1 MRRLTILK
9 LYLIVIMS
17 WAITCYAA
25 NVQPYIMDSSHFF
38 ALSPN
43 QHPLSEQFATIVN
56 SPPIPLNISQKKPVK
71 IIILLSGAPSSVQ
84 NHSLLKAFTQRMAEL
99 KIHYQLIKLQVPQ
112 EGLDAKIFAQIKH
125 DKADYLVVT
134 KLDLVQSRYVEQV
147 LLAGSTKVMLYNMAT
162 PLWNWQNHSPLSYVG
177 FDQVKAVEMLA
188 SYLDRQLPQKTK
200 IAAFIVRSGYMGE
213 RRCDA
218 FLDAM
223 AKEKR
228 VVEQVRVVADDQ
240 QSAYQA
246 GLALL
251 QQQKT
256 DFVFSCTQNISD
268 GVIAAIKQ
276 SKWPRALQT
285 NSWGLSEQEVDNLS
299 AHRALVS
306 VVFMWD
312 DLAIAIAE
320 EIKKDMEG
328 EAPPK
333 LYIARSALMSSEL
346 DLESLKLTMQQAFR
360 YSAVSQ

>member
-17 WAITCYAA
+17 WAITGYAA
-25 NVQPYIMDSSHFF
+25 NVQPYIMDSSHFY

-56 SPPIPLNISQKKPVK
+56 SPPTPLNVTQTRPVK
-71 IIILLSGAPSSVQ
+71 IIVLLSGEPNSVQ
-84 NHSLLKAFTQRMAEL
+84 NHSLLTAFTKRMQEL
-99 KIHYQLIKLQVPQ
+99 KIQYQLIRFQVP
-112 EGLDAKIFAQIKH
+112 EEKFDAKVFAQIKR
-125 DKADYLVVT
+125 DKADYLLVT

-147 LLAGSTKVMLYNMAT
+147 LLGGSTKVILYNMAT
-162 PLWNWQNHSPLSYVG
+162 PFWNWQNHSPLMYVG
-177 FDQVKAVEMLA
+177 FDQVKAVDMLA
-188 SYLDRQLPQKTK
+188 SYLDRQLPKNAN
-200 IAAFIVRSGYMGE
+200 IAAFVVRSGYIAD

-223 AKEKR
+223 AREKR
-228 VVEQVRVVADDQ
+228 VVEQVRVLPDDK
-240 QSAYQA
+240 QSAYQE

-251 QQQKT
+251 QQQRT

-312 DLAIAIAE
+312 DLAIAVAE
-320 EIKKDMEG
+320 GIKKNMEG
-328 EAPPK
+328 EALPK

-346 DLESLKLTMQQAFR
+346 DLESLKLMMQQAFR